1 MDSKNIIEEIDI
13 IIRAKVEEARKDIR
27 SVVKETEKMVSS
39 VSGNMKK
46 LDKSGQ
52 LDSFRKGLENAR
64 DELENLEEE
73 VREIGVTM
81 DGVKFKFN
89 PKIEGAKV
97 GRGIYS
103 KEDGTPVMES
113 DSESALEYRRSIVE
127 QGRSRLVA
135 RPIKPIDDPLQVYEL
150 PQSFTREDL
159 KRLRESKQTIAEDT
173 EAYAEEHKND
183 ARYVE
188 YNQQFDELE
197 KSVREAEENKHKKVK
212 KPKIL
217 KGINDD
223 EE

>member
-89 PKIEGAKV
+89 PKIEGDFTKQYEKAIEEAEM
-97 GRGIYS
+97 GN
-103 KEDGTPVMES
+103 S
-113 DSESALEYRRSIVE
+113 DREQRHNEIQQAIQDRENHRTEYDESIVRQMIE
-127 QGRSRLVA
+127 CIKVYPQG
-135 RPIKPIDDPLQVYEL
+135 KLQIIFGGGYKVE
-150 PQSFTREDL
+150 
-159 KRLRESKQTIAEDT
+159 ESI
-173 EAYAEEHKND
+173 
-183 ARYVE
+183 
-188 YNQQFDELE
+188 
-197 KSVREAEENKHKKVK
+197 
-212 KPKIL
+212 
-217 KGINDD
+217 
-223 EE
+223 